1 MKLFIIISLLF
12 IANFAFAQEEMII
25 SCQIQS
31 YDWKKYQVDPQKRPG
46 KSGDRETISKSE
58 KDFPNSFLFK
68 IDSQEITPLD
78 SASPIST
85 IYFQKNNEVT
95 ELKNSNSNYKWGIKQ
110 TRKSGDQDTI
120 LISREGGK
128 LIYTSYSPKQ
138 VDADVDVYTSLKLE
152 GFCSEQNQVNKQLQ
166 AITPIPPQGIESVK
180 WEFVGHEYLFRDD
193 DIIDNYDR
201 DFYLAK
207 NTATTIDDQ
216 QHMYLYFNIVKT
228 PGKVPKVSGQVYQ
241 SALVYGYPICR
252 REMFIPKEIKYF
264 TAKDLKGK
272 LIETE
277 LAEWKKYANKNFI
290 QLKSIVS
297 QSKRQGRELNL
308 YITMCKK
315 PGIRSD

>member
-1 MKLFIIISLLF
+1 MKPFLIIYFLF

-31 YDWKKYQVDPQKRPG
+31 YDWKKYQVDPQKRRG

-58 KDFPNSFLFK
+58 KDFLNAFLFK
-68 IDSQEITPLD
+68 IDPQGITPLD

-85 IYFQKNNEVT
+85 MYFQKNNEVT

-110 TRKSGDQDTI
+110 TRKSGDQDAI

-128 LIYTSYSPKQ
+128 LVYTSNSAKQ
-138 VDADVDVYTSLKLE
+138 ADGDVDVYTSLKLE
-152 GFCSEQNQVNKQLQ
+152 GFCSEQNLETKQLQ
-166 AITPIPPQGIESVK
+166 AIAPIPPGNIESAK

-228 PGKVPKVSGQVYQ
+228 PGKAPKISGQAYQ

-252 REMFIPKEIKYF
+252 RDMFIPKEIKYF

-297 QSKRQGRELNL
+297 QSKRQGREMNL
-308 YITMCKK
+308 YITLCKK
-315 PGIRSD
+315 PVQ